1 MLRTHATSEVT
12 HKWFEYGLNTYQER
26 GPRRDDFRQG
36 DLRRSQERSKG
47 GPGEVQRAARE
58 DRTSAPGPKRG
69 SKRATESPRKEH
81 RRVPRG
87 DPRGLDHCPKMLPRE
102 PWEVPP
108 KGGRGSKR
116 TPKPR
121 PDRTPKKCPEKCPEE
136 GRRGLRKSS
145 KSGARMSPR
154 GATRGPEE
162 ATTTASKRNP
172 EKHYGPRRAPTGYQ
186 AAAQYG
192 FKRGP
197 RAVQDCVKVSPKM
210 ASKKAPQRP
219 QEGSKRVSKIMQ
231 NGSKRSLKMA

>member
-36 DLRRSQERSKG
+36 DLRRSQERSRG
-47 GPGEVQRAARE
+47 GAGEVQRAARE

-69 SKRATESPRKEH
+69 SKRATKSPRKEH

-121 PDRTPKKCPEKCPEE
+121 PTGPLRSALRSAQRKAEE
-136 GRRGLRKSS
+136 GSGRAPRVAPECPQEELQEGPKRPQQERQNGTQKSTTAPGGLQQGTKQLPNMASRG
-145 KSGARMSPR
+145 
-154 GATRGPEE
+154 GPER
-162 ATTTASKRNP
+162 SKMVQYCA
-172 EKHYGPRRAPTGYQ
+172 KVGPN
-186 AAAQYG
+186 
-192 FKRGP
+192 
-197 RAVQDCVKVSPKM
+197 M
-210 ASKKAPQRP
+210 A
-219 QEGSKRVSKIMQ
+219 
-231 NGSKRSLKMA
+231 